1 MMQSN
6 YANPCTFML
15 LVVASAVK
23 FVLIS
28 VIGGI
33 KPATSPYSVNIR
45 FQLVQYHDS
54 SAIKK
59 YFSPRIVQEI
69 HKQMCESVLYKC
81 EQLPLNE
88 AFEFIDDQLD
98 QDEFNEYNANS
109 NDDQIDMSNQ
119 NEEKIENIED
129 YYDFRQIYLKAL
141 ISSVLRKL
149 IKEVWYVIPYMVPT
163 SYQHILIFNDR
174 THLCTCL
181 LLVSHGI
188 IYRHYFKFMIENSN
202 ALFHIVN
209 ANKMVS

>member
-1 MMQSN
+1 
-6 YANPCTFML
+6 ML
-15 LVVASAVK
+15 
-23 FVLIS
+23 
-28 VIGGI
+28 I
-33 KPATSPYSVNIR
+33 KYYYLVNIR

-149 IKEVWYVIPYMVPT
+149 IKEVWYVIPYMLMPIRWFHDSVWNCIDSIFDEPFIGI
-163 SYQHILIFNDR
+163 SSKSLNQIQVNDIQKLNFILRLIGHFKQALDY
-174 THLCTCL
+174 L
-181 LLVSHGI
+181 L
-188 IYRHYFKFMIENSN
+188 EDNN
-202 ALFHIVN
+202 
-209 ANKMVS
+209 